1 MDTSGSPQ
9 LTRIADPG
17 RGPGVALAAAAVFL
31 VLAILKPWTAIPGFE
46 AGGSPRAGAGGPN
59 PEQAMGS
66 GAAPQRPSASPA
78 ADAASDLE
86 RHCPQPSGW
95 RVFAHERWSGGT
107 VRSWKSL
114 TPSRDA
120 SGPLDP
126 TIPMVQVT
134 SQQIP
139 LLGYCAP
146 WHGPDQPPDTAAV
159 SVWRLVPN
167 DRLNAP
173 GGDTPGGDTQAQMA
187 ELLRLQRVF
196 PGEATILGA
205 LYAPP
210 SVAGAPPNRGPR
222 AIESWPAGLY
232 VFGLVDGAG
241 FRRWWAVEVVITP
254 PRTPTPSPTPTS
266 G

>member
-1 MDTSGSPQ
+1 MDRSGSPQ

-31 VLAILKPWTAIPGFE
+31 VLAILKPWTAIPGFD
-46 AGGSPRAGAGGPN
+46 AGGSQGTGAGGPN
-59 PEQAMGS
+59 PEQATRS
-66 GAAPQRPSASPA
+66 GAAPRSTASVA
-78 ADAASDLE
+78 AEALSDLE
-86 RHCPQPSGW
+86 RHCPQPAGW

-114 TPSRDA
+114 TPARHA

-126 TIPMVQVT
+126 TIPVVQVT

-146 WHGPDQPPDTAAV
+146 WSGPDQPPDAAAV

-167 DRLNAP
+167 DRSA
-173 GGDTPGGDTQAQMA
+173 TPGGGTQAQMP

-196 PGEATILGA
+196 PSEATILGA

-232 VFGLVDGAG
+232 VFGLLDGAA
-241 FRRWWAVEVVITP
+241 FQRWWAVEVVVTP
-254 PRTPTPSPTPTS
+254 PRTPTLSPTPTP

>member
-1 MDTSGSPQ
+1 M
-9 LTRIADPG
+9 
-17 RGPGVALAAAAVFL
+17 ALAAAVAFL

-46 AGGSPRAGAGGPN
+46 AGGSPGTGAGGPN
-59 PEQAMGS
+59 PEQATGS
-66 GAAPQRPSASPA
+66 GVAAQRPSASPG
-78 ADAASDLE
+78 ADAVSDLE
-86 RHCPQPSGW
+86 RHCPQPAGW

-114 TPSRDA
+114 TPARDA

-126 TIPMVQVT
+126 TIPVVQVT

-146 WHGPDQPPDTAAV
+146 WRGPDQPPDTAAV

-167 DRLNAP
+167 DRLASR
-173 GGDTPGGDTQAQMA
+173 GGDTQAQMA
-187 ELLRLQRVF
+187 ELLRLQRVL

-232 VFGLVDGAG
+232 VFGLVDGGG
-241 FRRWWAVEVVITP
+241 FQRWWTVEVVITP
-254 PRTPTPSPTPTS
+254 PRAPSPTPTPS
-266 G
+266 

>member
-1 MDTSGSPQ
+1 MNTSGSPQ
-9 LTRIADPG
+9 LTRIAGPG
-17 RGPGVALAAAAVFL
+17 RGPGVALAAAAAFL
-31 VLAILKPWTAIPGFE
+31 VLAILKPWTAVPGFE
-46 AGGSPRAGAGGPN
+46 AGGSPGTGAGGPN
-59 PEQAMGS
+59 PEQATGS
-66 GAAPQRPSASPA
+66 GAAPQGSSASPS
-78 ADAASDLE
+78 DTVSDLE
-86 RHCPQPSGW
+86 RHCPQPAGW

-114 TPSRDA
+114 TPARDA

-126 TIPMVQVT
+126 TIPVVQVT

-146 WHGPDQPPDTAAV
+146 WRGPDQPPDTAAV
-159 SVWRLVPN
+159 SAWRLVPN
-167 DRLNAP
+167 DRLASR
-173 GGDTPGGDTQAQMA
+173 GGDTQAQMA
-187 ELLRLQRVF
+187 ELLRLQRVL

-232 VFGLVDGAG
+232 VFGLVDGGG
-241 FRRWWAVEVVITP
+241 FQRWWTVEVVITP
-254 PRTPTPSPTPTS
+254 PRAPSPTPTPS
-266 G
+266 

>member
-1 MDTSGSPQ
+1 MDRSGSPQ

-46 AGGSPRAGAGGPN
+46 AGGSPGTGAGGPN
-59 PEQAMGS
+59 PEQGTGS
-66 GAAPQRPSASPA
+66 GAAPQRSSASPA
-78 ADAASDLE
+78 ADMASDLE
-86 RHCPQPSGW
+86 RHCPQPAGW

-114 TPSRDA
+114 TPARDA

-126 TIPMVQVT
+126 TIPVVQVT

-146 WHGPDQPPDTAAV
+146 WRGPDKPPDTAAV
-159 SVWRLVPN
+159 RVWRLVPN
-167 DRLNAP
+167 DRL
-173 GGDTPGGDTQAQMA
+173 DTPGGDTRAQTA
-187 ELLRLQRVF
+187 ELLRLQHVF

-222 AIESWPAGLY
+222 AIESWPTGLY
-232 VFGLVDGAG
+232 VFGLVDGER
-241 FRRWWAVEVVITP
+241 FQRWWAVDVVVTP
-254 PRTPTPSPTPTS
+254 PRTPTLSPTPTP

>member
-1 MDTSGSPQ
+1 MDRSGSPQ
-9 LTRIADPG
+9 LTRITGPG

-46 AGGSPRAGAGGPN
+46 AGGSPGTGAGGRN
-59 PEQAMGS
+59 PEQATGS
-66 GAAPQRPSASPA
+66 GATAERPLASPA
-78 ADAASDLE
+78 ADTSDLE
-86 RHCPQPSGW
+86 RHCPQPSSW
-95 RVFAHERWSGGT
+95 RVFAHERWAGGS

-114 TPSRDA
+114 TPAREA

-146 WHGPDQPPDTAAV
+146 WRGPEQPPATAAV
-159 SVWRLVPN
+159 SVWRLIPN
-167 DRLNAP
+167 DRLDMP
-173 GGDTPGGDTQAQMA
+173 GGDTPAQTA

-196 PGEATILGA
+196 PRDATILGA

-210 SVAGAPPNRGPR
+210 TVAGGPPIRRGR
-222 AIESWPAGLY
+222 TIESWPAGLY
-232 VFGLVDGAG
+232 VFGLLDGEG
-241 FRRWWAVEVVITP
+241 FQRWWAVEVVVTP
-254 PRTPTPSPTPTS
+254 PRTPTLSPTLSPTPTP